1 MANKAKWHTCECST
15 HLYVCIV
22 HYVCVCAGAMRGER
36 VTGSRAIYVNET
48 VARRMSYRYYFYR
61 SADNFAARQAISLY
75 WRKVR
80 GK

>member
-1 MANKAKWHTCECST
+1 MANKAKWHTCEGRT
-15 HLYVCIV
+15 LIYVYIYVCIDATQMCDELV
-22 HYVCVCAGAMRGER
+22 YAV
-36 VTGSRAIYVNET
+36 YVNET

-61 SADNFAARQAISLY
+61 SAGNFTTHRAISLY